1 MIRRFN
7 VKTST
12 EILEDVQ
19 EYYGK
24 ILKTKSDL
32 QTSACCAADSMPAYL
47 RPYLKNIHE
56 EVQSRFYGCAST
68 FPPAL
73 YGKTVVDLGCGSG
86 RDCYL
91 LAQVVGPDGLVIGI
105 DMTDE
110 QLAVARKHVAYHTS
124 KFSLDKPNVDFRK
137 GWIEDLATANLEDNS
152 IDIIIS
158 NCVVNLSPDKE
169 SVFRE
174 IFRVLKPGG
183 ELYLSDVFTGRRV
196 PEPLTTD
203 PVLLGEC
210 LGGALYIED
219 FRRMLA
225 KIGCLDYRAISKTP
239 ITLNNEDIQRKAGM
253 IDFYSMTVRTFK
265 SDFEDICENFGHVAY
280 YNGTIP
286 EFPHGFT
293 LDNHHYFQT
302 GIPVPVCGN
311 TYKMLSESRFGDHFK
326 LTGDFTTHFGPFD
339 CSVSPAQEGIPA
351 KEDGACC

>member
-1 MIRRFN
+1 MKN
-7 VKTST
+7 ST
-12 EILEDVQ
+12 KVLEDVQ

-24 ILKTKSDL
+24 ILKTKNDL
-32 QTSACCAADSMPAYL
+32 QTSACCAAETTPAYL

-68 FPPAL
+68 YPLGL

-91 LAQVVGPDGLVIGI
+91 LAQVVGQDGLVIGI
-105 DMTDE
+105 DMTNE
-110 QLAVARKHVAYHTS
+110 QLAVARKYISYHTN
-124 KFSLDKPNVDFRK
+124 KFDLNKPNVDFRK
-137 GWIEDLATANLEDNS
+137 GWIEDLATAELEDNS
-152 IDIIIS
+152 VDVIIS

-169 SVFRE
+169 SVFKE

-183 ELYLSDVFTGRRV
+183 ELYLSDIFSGRRV
-196 PEPLTTD
+196 PEPLTKD

-225 KIGCLDYRAISKTP
+225 KVGCYDYRTISKTP
-239 ITLNNEDIQRKAGM
+239 ITLNNEDIRRKAGM
-253 IDFYSMTVRTFK
+253 IDFYSITVRTFK
-265 SDFEDICENFGHVAY
+265 CDFEDISENFGHVACY
-280 YNGTIP
+280 QGTIP

-293 LDNHHYFQT
+293 LDEQYCFQT

-311 TYKMLSESRFGDHFK
+311 TYKMISESRFGDHFK
-326 LTGDFTTHFGPFD
+326 VTGDFSTHFGPFD
-339 CSVSPAQEGIPA
+339 CSVVSVQEGINSN
-351 KEDGACC
+351 ESDACC

>member
-1 MIRRFN
+1 MKNSKQVR
-7 VKTST
+7 
-12 EILEDVQ
+12 EDVQ

-24 ILKTKSDL
+24 ILKTKNDL
-32 QTSACCAADSMPAYL
+32 QTSACCAADAMPAYL
-47 RPYLKNIHE
+47 RPYLNNIHE

-68 FPPAL
+68 FPSGL
-73 YGKTVVDLGCGSG
+73 YEKTVVDLGCGSG

-91 LAQVVGPDGLVIGI
+91 LAQVVGPNGLVIGI

-110 QLAVARKHVAYHTS
+110 QLAVARKHISYHTS
-124 KFSLDKPNVDFRK
+124 KFNLKIPNVDFRK
-137 GWIEDLATANLEDNS
+137 GWIEDLATADLEDNS
-152 IDIIIS
+152 VDVIIS

-196 PEPLTTD
+196 PDPLKID

-219 FRRMLA
+219 LRRMLA
-225 KIGCLDYRAISKTP
+225 KVGCYDFRTISKTP
-239 ITLNNEDIQRKAGM
+239 ITLNNQDIQRKAGM

-265 SDFEDICENFGHVAY
+265 CDFEDICENYGHVAY
-280 YNGTIP
+280 YQGTIP

-293 LDNHHYFQT
+293 LDDHHYFQT
-302 GIPVPVCGN
+302 GIPAPVCGN
-311 TYKMLSESRFGDHFK
+311 TYKMISESRFADHFK
-326 LTGDFTTHFGPFD
+326 VTGDFSTHFGPFD
-339 CSVSPAQEGIPA
+339 CSVVPVQEGINSN
-351 KEDGACC
+351 ESDACC

>member
-1 MIRRFN
+1 M
-7 VKTST
+7 KTST
-12 EILEDVQ
+12 EILKDVQ

-24 ILKTKSDL
+24 ILKTKNDL

-68 FPPAL
+68 FPPGL

-91 LAQVVGPDGLVIGI
+91 LAQVVGPEGLVIGI

-110 QLAVARKHVAYHTS
+110 QLAVARKHVTYHTN
-124 KFSLDKPNVDFRK
+124 KFNLEKPNVDFRK
-137 GWIEDLATANLEDNS
+137 GWIEDLSTANLEDNS
-152 IDIIIS
+152 VDVIIS

-169 SVFRE
+169 SVFQE

-183 ELYLSDVFTGRRV
+183 ELYLSDVFSGRRV
-196 PEPLTTD
+196 PKPLTTD

-210 LGGALYIED
+210 LGGALYTED
-219 FRRMLA
+219 FRRLLA
-225 KIGCLDYRAISKTP
+225 KVGCFDYRTLYKTP
-239 ITLNNEDIQRKAGM
+239 ITLNNDDIQRKAGM

-265 SDFEDICENFGHVAY
+265 CDFEDICENFGHVAY
-280 YNGTIP
+280 YEGTIP

-293 LDNHHYFQT
+293 LDDHHYFET

-311 TYKMLSESRFGDHFK
+311 TYKMISESRFKDYFK
-326 LTGDFTTHFGPFD
+326 VIGDFSTHYGSFD
-339 CSVSPAQEGIPA
+339 CSVATQQEGIHT
-351 KEDGACC
+351 EDNGACC